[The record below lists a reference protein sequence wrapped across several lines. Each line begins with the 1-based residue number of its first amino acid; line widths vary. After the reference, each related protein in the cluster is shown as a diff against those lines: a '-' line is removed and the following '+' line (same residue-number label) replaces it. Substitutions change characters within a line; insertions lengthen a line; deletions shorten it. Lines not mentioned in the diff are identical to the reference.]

1 MNQINLIG
9 RLTKDAESK
18 TTTTGKQVV
27 NFSLA
32 IDDGKNST
40 GEKQTLF
47 VNCQAWGKTGEVIAQ
62 YTSKG
67 SQLQVT
73 GKLSIRNYEK
83 DGVKKYITEVV
94 VFSCE
99 LLGKPKDKE
108 NLEQIFDVELEDISI
123 DMDKINTN
131 LPF

>member
-9 RLTKDAESK
+9 RLTKDADAK
-18 TTTTGKQVV
+18 TTNTGKQVV
-27 NFSLA
+27 NFTLA
-32 IDDGKNST
+32 VDDGKNAE
-40 GEKQTLF
+40 GQKQTLF